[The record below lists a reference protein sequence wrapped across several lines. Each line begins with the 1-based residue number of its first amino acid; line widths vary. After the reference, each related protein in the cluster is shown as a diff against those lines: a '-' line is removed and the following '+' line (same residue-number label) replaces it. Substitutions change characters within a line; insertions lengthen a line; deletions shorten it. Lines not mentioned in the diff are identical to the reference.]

1 MKKTYIK
8 PALDLDEQMLEQDIL
23 TQSVGIDSTP
33 VKADNAAGRGNID
46 LWDDEEEE

>member
-23 TQSVGIDSTP
+23 TQSVGINSTP
-33 VKADNAAGRGNID
+33 VSADAAAGRDNYD
-46 LWDDEEEE
+46 LWEDEEE